1 MEDTTTIILRFTD
14 CGSDYKSWTLVC
26 KRWRDILEKFF
37 PEADVLFANPVK
49 TLMKKFGYI
58 PQLRSK
64 WFSYEENIKIM
75 GSNNLIV
82 IEDVPGIDR
91 IEALKKRIFFKSF
104 ISSSEGIKDLFYSG
118 FQYLIR
124 QVFEF
129 GLVCISDEIVNF
141 LIDSG
146 VHFNEDIVIII
157 VDGIKKGYISLK
169 CAEKIVDR
177 TFLIYHKDFT
187 KGERLIDNPYIN
199 VIVRQK
205 ATDYTMCYYSA
216 GVSIEEIWEKTVIN
230 SDNFESRVYD
240 FLFAIGNRMTLNY
253 FCDVLYPMIPDEFN
267 TNKENLMILALQA
280 CKYSWK
286 DACKYCNSQ
295 EIFNAIIVPSFDL

>member
-14 CGSDYKSWTLVC
+14 CGSDYKSFFCVS
-26 KRWRDILEKFF
+26 KFWNITITNLF
-37 PEADVLFANPVK
+37 PNADVDFANPIK

-64 WFSYEENIKIM
+64 WLSYEENIKIM

-124 QVFEF
+124 QIFEF
-129 GLVCISDEIVNF
+129 GLVCMSDEIVNF

-146 VHFNEDIVIII
+146 VHFNEEIVMII

-205 ATDYTMCYYSA
+205 ANDYTMCYYSS
-216 GVSIEEIWEKTVIN
+216 GVSMEEIWEKTVIN
-230 SDNFESRVYD
+230 SYNVESRIYD
-240 FLFAIGNRMTLNY
+240 FLFAIGYRMTLNY
-253 FCDVLYPMIPDEFN
+253 FCDVLYPMLPDEIK
-267 TNKENLMILALQA
+267 KENIMIIALQV

-295 EIFNAIIVPSFDL
+295 EIFNAIVPSFDLIES